1 VPLAD
6 IASFDHHVPPLPIAG
21 NQAANWLHN
30 LRMPAKDRKRTE
42 YPLRRGEQQ
51 NREFVRENREFEP
64 GVVQSDFR
72 MTFSEETGAQ
82 LIFFGHSLI
91 GS

>member
-1 VPLAD
+1 
-6 IASFDHHVPPLPIAG
+6 
-21 NQAANWLHN
+21 
-30 LRMPAKDRKRTE
+30 
-42 YPLRRGEQQ
+42 LRRGEQQ